1 MARGKKKH
9 GKKYRQG
16 DLTSKAMS
24 CISNSY
30 CNTIDNLSLLYD
42 IKKEIHRLHTMGMI
56 SPFIAYETISNVSR
70 RIKQIHS
77 NFDLEIDLNSLFDL

>member
-9 GKKYRQG
+9 SKKYRQG

-30 CNTIDNLSLLYD
+30 CNTIDDLSLLCD
-42 IKKEIHRLHTMGMI
+42 IKEEIHRLREIGMI
-56 SPFIAYETISNVSR
+56 SPFIAYEIISNVSR
-70 RIKQIHS
+70 RKVLL
-77 NFDLEIDLNSLFDL
+77 NF

>member
-30 CNTIDNLSLLYD
+30 CNTIDDLSLLCD
-42 IKKEIHRLHTMGMI
+42 IRKEILRLHTIGMI
-56 SPFIAYETISNVSR
+56 SSSIAYEIISNVNR
-70 RIKQIHS
+70 RAV
-77 NFDLEIDLNSLFDL
+77 NL